1 MGGFS
6 NKETSYIRDSLNNV
20 QDNVSELNSTSFVNT
35 NSININNDNN
45 VETVDF
51 GEFSV
56 ANEYD
61 PYRADSGYTLD
72 EIKDTIIELELSK
85 GEKYIDNEII
95 KKKKI

>member
-6 NKETSYIRDSLNNV
+6 NKETNYIRDSISSNT
-20 QDNVSELNSTSFVNT
+20 QDNVSKLNSTSFVNT
-35 NSININNDNN
+35 NSVNININNN

-51 GEFSV
+51 GDFSIE
-56 ANEYD
+56 NKND

-95 KKKKI
+95 